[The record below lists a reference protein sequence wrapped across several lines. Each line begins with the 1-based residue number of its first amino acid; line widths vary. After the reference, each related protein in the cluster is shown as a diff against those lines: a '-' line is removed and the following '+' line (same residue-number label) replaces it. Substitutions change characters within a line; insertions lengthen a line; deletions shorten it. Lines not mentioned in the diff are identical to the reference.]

1 MLEELVNKLEKDIYC
16 ELSKEEIKLLYG
28 IDCKFDD
35 RFKYCLSYRNIY
47 EDLLKVFDKKLIA
60 KTQKDINEN
69 IVVCLSDITI
79 DKSIPTYN
87 LKYIFGNLFYELK
100 NINNLENLEVVYGDF
115 RLTKIS
121 SYDGL
126 DNLRDVLGFI
136 EICSLNNNL
145 DLSDIEFETNFL
157 FEIYYGNYEL
167 VYPNKVKSILI
178 NNLNNSSKCKL
189 PEDLDYLKIE
199 NVECIRDF
207 KFPKNLKYLF
217 LRLDDIYNKKQRIA
231 DMINRYGDDAWI
243 TADDIDI
250 DIDNTKVIKD
260 IVLNDNLK
268 KLELYIEKF
277 KGINLPKNLVS
288 LYLPITSIID
298 NIELP
303 DSLKELSL
311 PKLKNISNL
320 VLPDGLE
327 KLLIHNVDTLDNVKL
342 PSNLKVIDVAN
353 LSILK
358 NIELKDDIKIYVFGE
373 LVTKEDIKQKYLI

>member
-69 IVVCLSDITI
+69 TVVCLSNVCI
-79 DKSIPTYN
+79 DEVLPTYN
-87 LKYIFGNLFYELK
+87 LKYIFGNLTYLMSDFR
-100 NINNLENLEVVYGDF
+100 NLENLEVIYGNLELKELNSF
-115 RLTKIS
+115 
-121 SYDGL
+121 DGL
-126 DNLRDVLGFI
+126 YNLRDILDFI
-136 EICSLNNNL
+136 EFYNSSKNNL
-145 DLSDIEFETNFL
+145 DLSDIEFEANIQFWG
-157 FEIYYGNYEL
+157 FPKNGVIF
-167 VYPNKVKSILI
+167 PNKVKSISFEHFI
-178 NNLNNSSKCKL
+178 IQNKCKL
-189 PEDLDYLKIE
+189 PDELEYLRISDVDNLKNLE
-199 NVECIRDF
+199 
-207 KFPKNLKYLF
+207 FPNNLKYLY
-217 LRLDDIYNKKQRIA
+217 LHLDDIYNKKKRIA
-231 DMINRYGDDAWI
+231 DILNTFGEYMGIS
-243 TADDIDI
+243 ADEIDI
-250 DIDNTKVIKD
+250 DIQSD
-260 IVLNDNLK
+260 IEDLKFNDSLQN
-268 KLELYIEKF
+268 LELYIENI
-277 KGINLPKNLVS
+277 KGINFPKKLKVLN
-288 LYLPITSIID
+288 LPITKRID

-303 DSLKELSL
+303 DTLKELSI
-311 PKLKNISNL
+311 PKVECISNI

-327 KLLIHNVDTLDNVKL
+327 RLLIHNVDTLDNVKL